1 MKKFLIAGLLIAV
14 TGIIVAALV
23 FKFYIN
29 KPHDD
34 IEKAKPDYSMA
45 ANELWLLYTSEYKT
59 ADSLYTGKVIELSG
73 TINRAEKSDSLVYVV
88 FVMEADSMFGDKS
101 VRCEMLQKY
110 NDAASKIKA
119 DTPMKIKGFC
129 TGFDDTDIKF
139 NKCSIIQ

>member
-1 MKKFLIAGLLIAV
+1 
-14 TGIIVAALV
+14 
-23 FKFYIN
+23 
-29 KPHDD
+29 
-34 IEKAKPDYSMA
+34 
-45 ANELWLLYTSEYKT
+45 
-59 ADSLYTGKVIELSG
+59 
-73 TINRAEKSDSLVYVV
+73 
-88 FVMEADSMFGDKS
+88 MEADSMFGDKS